1 MDQIPKLTLRHS
13 RSGVDLE
20 FLLNLVLECTL
31 AIWLKQKYRDVVI
44 APAQPE
50 NPDFVKA

>member
-1 MDQIPKLTLRHS
+1 MDQIPKL
-13 RSGVDLE
+13 
-20 FLLNLVLECTL
+20 
-31 AIWLKQKYRDVVI
+31 AIWLKQNYRDVVI